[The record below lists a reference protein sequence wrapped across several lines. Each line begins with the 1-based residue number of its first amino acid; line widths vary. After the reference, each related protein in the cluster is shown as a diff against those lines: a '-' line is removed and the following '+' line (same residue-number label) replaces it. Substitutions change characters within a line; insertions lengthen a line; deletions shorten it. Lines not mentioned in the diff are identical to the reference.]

1 MSPILVDLLS
11 ILFSGLAGAAV
22 ASWLWYSHSRR
33 KSAAASRE
41 CPPAAAVGDQT
52 PPAAGV
58 EDRLQRLAA
67 QMAVDFATRLHE
79 LVTQAA
85 FDVGEHSSRVQ
96 EINRE
101 LESSPS
107 QESTKVLDVVV
118 KLVEANQQMQDK
130 LARTEQKLHEQRDQM
145 QTLLTETRTDA
156 LTLLANRR
164 AFDDE
169 LSKRAAEFRRQGRSF
184 ALTIVDVDHFK
195 DFNDVY
201 GHRAGDEVLRSVAK
215 LLRRKMRETDM
226 VARYGGEEF
235 AIIHPGTSVVEAC
248 ASALRACEA
257 IEKNS
262 FVYEGNNLHVTV
274 SLGLAEI
281 LSNETANDMLK
292 RADSAMYAAKEAGRN
307 CVYLHDGKD
316 FRRVV
321 AGQDPLGPQ
330 GEIPLQDQSVPA
342 SIQEEEPARP
352 VEEAPSENLAEAA
365 AAPETPLDLLG
376 RTYFCQQV
384 RSRMAEWQRG
394 GPAFS
399 VALIEVCQSGPRG
412 EIRPRQTKET
422 MSRLATTYLLA
433 TVREMDVL
441 GSYTPDCFALMMP
454 TAGLVDAIRVVERL
468 SEQLLEHIFL
478 EAGKQSVF
486 ALSVGVVQAIQ
497 IDDATSLLK
506 RAEMALDAAERK
518 GGNRVYCHDG
528 QRIAPVAAILELESA
543 GYPA

>member
-1 MSPILVDLLS
+1 
-11 ILFSGLAGAAV
+11 
-22 ASWLWYSHSRR
+22 
-33 KSAAASRE
+33 
-41 CPPAAAVGDQT
+41 
-52 PPAAGV
+52 
-58 EDRLQRLAA
+58 
-67 QMAVDFATRLHE
+67 MAVDFATRLHE

-85 FDVGEHSSRVQ
+85 FNVGEHSSRVQ

-101 LESSPS
+101 LKSSPS

-145 QTLLTETRTDA
+145 QTLLTETRTNA

-169 LSKRAAEFRRQGRSF
+169 LNKRAAEFRRQGRSF

-195 DFNDVY
+195 EFNDVY

-235 AIIHPGTSVVEAC
+235 AIIHPGTSVLDAC
-248 ASALRACEA
+248 SSALRACEA
-257 IEKNS
+257 IEKSS

-281 LSNETANDMLK
+281 LSNETANGMLK

-316 FRRVV
+316 FRPVV
-321 AGQDPLGPQ
+321 ANQDPVGPQ
-330 GEIPLQDQSVPA
+330 DEIPPLEQPA
-342 SIQEEEPARP
+342 PATIQEEEL
-352 VEEAPSENLAEAA
+352 APSGRGDPQRKPRGGRRARGDASGS
-365 AAPETPLDLLG
+365 PG

-399 VALIEVCQSGPRG
+399 VALIEVCQSGQRG
-412 EIRPRQTKET
+412 ENNPRQTKET
-422 MSRLATTYLLA
+422 MSRLAATYLLA

-454 TAGLVDAIRVVERL
+454 TAGLVDAIRVVNRL

-478 EAGKQSVF
+478 EAGKQSAL

-543 GYPA
+543 GCSA